1 MTRADL
7 AQEIFERV
15 GLPKKE
21 AHEIIELILKTI
33 IDTLSEGESVKIS
46 GFGTFT
52 VRKKTPRI
60 GRNPRT
66 GQEIEITA
74 RRVVTFRPSNL
85 LDAKAK

>member
-74 RRVVTFRPSNL
+74 RRAVTFRPSNL